1 MPCTVLDTENLASG
15 KCLIKDGRYLHCSH
29 CCYHSAS
36 QIGVPELRGWTQD
49 PEMSPKSHHGHSK
62 QGDTP
67 GVRSRHGHFWKESS
81 PEIQRVPPF
90 WILPFRSLLTI
101 PSRSTPLGPALPNH
115 TLRINPTP
123 CAPWCHSFLPLWSQL
138 RGPRGVFQLR
148 AMLVG
153 LEATGPDSSCDAGP
167 GPGKPQAEAPGRG
180 TRLRPVP
187 GLAVAG
193 CQHRLPWLRA
203 KGLQTVQAQNK
214 KFHFVSGKIYGQAG
228 CKGIPA

>member
-1 MPCTVLDTENLASG
+1 
-15 KCLIKDGRYLHCSH
+15 
-29 CCYHSAS
+29 
-36 QIGVPELRGWTQD
+36 
-49 PEMSPKSHHGHSK
+49 MSPKSHHGHSK

-214 KFHFVSGKIYGQAG
+214 KFHFRVWKNLWPGWMQRDSSLGTHPALEEVLFSSSFSSPSNGHQGLSGVLRS
-228 CKGIPA
+228 P